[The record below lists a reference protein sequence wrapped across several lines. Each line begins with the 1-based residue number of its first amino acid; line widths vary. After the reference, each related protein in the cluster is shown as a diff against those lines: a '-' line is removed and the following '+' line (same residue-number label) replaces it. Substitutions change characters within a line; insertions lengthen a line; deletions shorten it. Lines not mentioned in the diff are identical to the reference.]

1 MNDNQTS
8 HGRIV
13 DGIANIQIPSEIL
26 RQSDIR
32 NIIPDI
38 IKSQQEVKG
47 TAVNLEN
54 LRQNQKN
61 GNLISNWWNDRD
73 DLVKDAQ
80 IDLNKTIGHLTE
92 KTSTLLVVNT
102 ALAKQLNDQQNILIR
117 QQKLLEQQTLDLK
130 NQNKQ
135 IAEQQL
141 VLESQQKDIIL
152 ANQGLLEAK
161 GITQDQAMQLVGCV
175 KRVSEAEDK
184 IKDANNQLRTDFSQ
198 ALQQQAQHVVSQL
211 EQHSAR
217 SAAFMKTANDTLN
230 GKLLSMDQKAE
241 CQQHDLE
248 SSIRDRFS
256 TIESAVSAQLAEQS
270 HQLEQG
276 LNRHRAESQA
286 LKELVSQKMQ
296 AYANAVQKKIMAQAL
311 SSEQQ
316 QEAFEKSHKVSHQNL
331 ANRSDQLEQA
341 VKGLGQTLTL
351 MQQESQARASQNR
364 MFIGI
369 TACVSLVSI
378 MWQVLQHLHVI

>member
-256 TIESAVSAQLAEQS
+256 AIESAVSAQLAEQN
-270 HQLEQG
+270 HQLGQG